1 MANPESGKSVY
12 FYFFFFPSLP
22 LTCLDLVFLQANT
35 RRQAAGFLGDRERGK
50 YR

>member
-12 FYFFFFPSLP
+12 FFFSPSLP
-22 LTCLDLVFLQANT
+22 LTCLDLVFLQADT